1 MAAPSS
7 MIDGKSPR
15 KDGSGSGGSVIS
27 QTVAAPPARKDPNE
41 EFFMMTF
48 LSYKLNHRQYEKVL
62 AVRIKFMKLDYL
74 DGWKRSLLRSP
85 EQENTIL

>member
-62 AVRIKFMKLDYL
+62 AVRIKFMQLDYL